1 VEEITAGA
9 PFREAACG
17 VVSTLKCIVIEMG
30 WQIKRIAVSHLTRRF
45 RRRCPTGFA
54 HEASQ
59 SGRSRLLFMRDDTV
73 EKRHRDQTSSAAR
86 ERAASE
92 LHRAVSRESCVKN
105 ELTDWSWV
113 GFFCWRRKIPSHDRA

>member
-1 VEEITAGA
+1 MLGGVIGGPRPRYNASASCLRPHQRVEEITAGA

-54 HEASQ
+54 HEAS
-59 SGRSRLLFMRDDTV
+59 L
-73 EKRHRDQTSSAAR
+73 APPIYA
-86 ERAASE
+86 
-92 LHRAVSRESCVKN
+92 
-105 ELTDWSWV
+105 
-113 GFFCWRRKIPSHDRA
+113 